1 MVNVKVHT
9 VFSVYV
15 VSSNKGLP
23 RKLEQYLAD
32 CVTSTVVSWTILSTK
47 QILLAERG
55 FVIYSVISIPTKT
68 NKNLKKKKK
77 NYSTLLIY

>member
-1 MVNVKVHT
+1 MVTVKVNT

-15 VSSNKGLP
+15 VSSKKGLP

-32 CVTSTVVSWTILSTK
+32 CVPSSWTILSTK
-47 QILLAERG
+47 PFLLAERG